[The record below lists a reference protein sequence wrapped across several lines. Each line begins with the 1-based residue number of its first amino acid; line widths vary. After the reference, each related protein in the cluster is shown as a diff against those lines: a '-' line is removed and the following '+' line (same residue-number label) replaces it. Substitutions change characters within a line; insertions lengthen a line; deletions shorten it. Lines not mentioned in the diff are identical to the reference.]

1 MSQKF
6 RGIQCPIV
14 VLGETCKWGG
24 SMKAV
29 WQDSACDISLVRLMY
44 SVMPHPSLKESHL
57 QEHEN
62 HVGEPST
69 IQASSSKRVKIS
81 KALSTLIPGRSSK
94 TCLRGVQV
102 LNSQSMNCL
111 IKGVAWSKELILAGF
126 WLMDVQMFGWPIK
139 YIFSQCCRSII
150 PKLVT
155 YITLIN
161 MQYVLEAH
169 REFIRS
175 KLSSNQSRNL
185 NMIVKHKKHTTPWDS
200 ECSSFHLNAQPKK
213 NKKNRWLRLHLF
225 NFCL

>member
-29 WQDSACDISLVRLMY
+29 CQDSACDISLVRLMY

-94 TCLRGVQV
+94 TCLWGSGLEFPKHELPDQR
-102 LNSQSMNCL
+102 SCL
-111 IKGVAWSKELILAGF
+111 IKGVDPCRFLTHGCPDF
-126 WLMDVQMFGWPIK
+126 WLTNQVYFFTMLPKHHTEASYLHYIDK
-139 YIFSQCCRSII
+139 YAVCSWSTSWIHSFQAELK
-150 PKLVT
+150 PK
-155 YITLIN
+155 
-161 MQYVLEAH
+161 
-169 REFIRS
+169 
-175 KLSSNQSRNL
+175 
-185 NMIVKHKKHTTPWDS
+185 S
-200 ECSSFHLNAQPKK
+200 ES
-213 NKKNRWLRLHLF
+213 
-225 NFCL
+225 

>member
-111 IKGVAWSKELILAGF
+111 IKGVDPCRFLTHGCPDVWLTNQVYFFTMLPKHHTEASYLHYIDKYAVCSWSTSWIHSFQAEL
-126 WLMDVQMFGWPIK
+126 K
-139 YIFSQCCRSII
+139 
-150 PKLVT
+150 PK
-155 YITLIN
+155 
-161 MQYVLEAH
+161 
-169 REFIRS
+169 
-175 KLSSNQSRNL
+175 
-185 NMIVKHKKHTTPWDS
+185 S
-200 ECSSFHLNAQPKK
+200 ES
-213 NKKNRWLRLHLF
+213 
-225 NFCL
+225 